1 MSTVAMPLQEY
12 CTILRNDFTSFIE
25 RSFYELNP
33 QADFI
38 QGKYIDLLASTLEK
52 CRSGETKRLIL
63 NLPPRTLKS
72 HAASVAFPA
81 WLLGHD
87 PSKQIICASY
97 GQDLADKHARDCRT
111 LMSSAIYRSLF
122 PRTVLSPEKLSVND
136 FMTTSQGLRMSTS
149 VGGVLTGRGADII
162 ILDDILKPDD
172 ALSETRRNA
181 ANDWYFNTLLSRLN
195 SKENG
200 IIILVMQRLHQ
211 QDLAGEVLDRE
222 EWEVLALPAI
232 AQRDESMEFDTPLG
246 PNRFV
251 RKAGEALHPERDSV
265 ETYMKIREAVG
276 EYNFQS
282 QYQQDP
288 TAREGG
294 LIKRE
299 WIHFYEGKARR
310 DMAYV
315 VQSWDTAIKSG
326 EFNDYSVC
334 TTWGILDGNFYLLDV
349 FRQRLTFPELKRAA
363 LELFRQYNPTKLLI
377 EDKGSG
383 SSLLQEL
390 RTEHVWCL
398 DDYNPPHG
406 SDKQMRLAAQ
416 AVKFESG
423 RVYLPQQ
430 APWLES
436 YIYELTGFPGS
447 KHDDQVDSTSQALD
461 FMTKL
466 APYPHDANFSLP
478 AFMAQMRSRY

>member
-1 MSTVAMPLQEY
+1 MD
-12 CTILRNDFTSFIE
+12 RFE
-25 RSFYELNP
+25 R
-33 QADFI
+33 
-38 QGKYIDLLASTLEK
+38 KT
-52 CRSGETKRLIL
+52 
-63 NLPPRTLKS
+63 
-72 HAASVAFPA
+72 
-81 WLLGHD
+81 
-87 PSKQIICASY
+87 
-97 GQDLADKHARDCRT
+97 
-111 LMSSAIYRSLF
+111 
-122 PRTVLSPEKLSVND
+122 
-136 FMTTSQGLRMSTS
+136 
-149 VGGVLTGRGADII
+149 
-162 ILDDILKPDD
+162 
-172 ALSETRRNA
+172 
-181 ANDWYFNTLLSRLN
+181 
-195 SKENG
+195 
-200 IIILVMQRLHQ
+200 
-211 QDLAGEVLDRE
+211 
-222 EWEVLALPAI
+222 
-232 AQRDESMEFDTPLG
+232 
-246 PNRFV
+246 
-251 RKAGEALHPERDSV
+251 GEALHPERDSV
-265 ETYMKIREAVG
+265 ETYRKIREAVG

-299 WIHFYEGKARR
+299 WIRFYEGKDRR

-315 VQSWDTAIKSG
+315 LQSWDTAIKSG

-363 LELFRQYNPTKLLI
+363 LELFRKYDPLKLLI

-398 DDYNPPHG
+398 ADYNPPHG

-416 AVKFESG
+416 AIKFESG

-430 APWLES
+430 APWLDI
-436 YIYELTGFPGS
+436 YIHELTGFPGS

-461 FMTKL
+461 FMTKY
-466 APYPHDANFSLP
+466 APYPHDPNFSVP